1 MAPLGPIVPIL
12 FRSSLAATI
21 IQNMHKHT
29 IYALFFFLV
38 FSSFVYAK
46 DISTYQFEDLMQTV
60 SAGWSEGNAR
70 KAANCFSEDA
80 IYTEPPDK
88 QLYKGRDALFK
99 FFGGKEGRKSE
110 MKMTWHHLMFNEA
123 KQIGSGE
130 FTFEYGG
137 KVHGMV
143 IVKIVDG
150 KIKNWREYWYES
162 DLSWEKFIGENNF

>member
-1 MAPLGPIVPIL
+1 MNKQTLYVVILVLG
-12 FRSSLAATI
+12 
-21 IQNMHKHT
+21 
-29 IYALFFFLV
+29 
-38 FSSFVYAK
+38 FSNYIFAK
-46 DISTYQFEDLMQTV
+46 DITANEFETLMQTV
-60 SAGWSEGNAR
+60 ASGWSEGNAR
-70 KAANCFSEDA
+70 KAADCFAEDA

-88 QLYKGRDALFK
+88 QLYKGRDALFI
-99 FFGGKEGRKSE
+99 FFGGEEGRKSA
-110 MKMTWHHLMFNEA
+110 MKMTWHHLMFSET

-162 DLSWEKFIGENNF
+162 DLSWEKFIGENKF